1 MLSVEVSDI
10 KEFQMNMLAWFD
22 EKHPEIG
29 KEIEETK
36 VLGDDLINR
45 IVDAANQYKTNQ
57 YKASV

>member
-1 MLSVEVSDI
+1 MKSIRRL
-10 KEFQMNMLAWFD
+10 
-22 EKHPEIG
+22 EKKSRI
-29 KEIEETK
+29 IK